1 MRRAAPA
8 AAPVA
13 VDKEVKRKQ
22 RMGDI
27 KLDLHRVLLD
37 NLNLA
42 ALEHAT
48 EADLRAEINAISA
61 EHLNDNAIVLGRED
75 RIILNKEL
83 YDEVTGLGP
92 LETLLQDESVNDIL
106 VNGPQQ
112 IFVERSGKLELTDV
126 TFKDERHLLRIIDKI
141 VSAVGRRVDESKP
154 YVDARLKDGS
164 RFNAMVP
171 PVAVDGSL
179 VSIRKF
185 KKDKLGIDDL
195 VQFGAFSEEMAAY
208 LQAAV
213 STRLNVIVSG
223 GTGSG
228 KTTTLNALS
237 SFIADDERILTI
249 EDTAEL
255 QLQQT
260 HVGRMESRP
269 PNVEGKGE
277 VSPRDCLK
285 NALRMRPDRII
296 VGETRGEEVIDML
309 QAMNTGHDGSMTT
322 IHANNPRDGI
332 SRLENMVAMAGIE
345 MPLKAVRSQIS
356 SAVNLIVQASRLQ
369 DGSRRMTSITEIT
382 GMEGDVISMQ
392 EIFRFQRVGPDARQQ
407 DHRPLSQPQA
417 CAATSPSASASGAM
431 ICPRPSLN
439 PSQRSK
445 PHGHQCRTHHLR
457 SDLYR
462 RAGARRRAS
471 IWRLFGRSISLNS
484 RVNRRLEMIEKGDT
498 PRGGAGQ
505 ICARRC
511 SSTRKSKG
519 IPLYSLWLSE
529 KAQKG
534 RDCLLPATAD
544 HGDGRPFGSVLP
556 WPDRRHRDRSTRA
569 HRRLHR
575 HGGRCCVYVG
585 VHESQQAHGDHR
597 RTAPRCGRADGALLA
612 RRSPVHQRH
621 HHREQRN
628 PRPACLRIRCDR
640 G

>member
-1 MRRAAPA
+1 MPRAALA

-13 VDKEVKRKQ
+13 VDKEVKRKL
-22 RMGDI
+22 RMADI

-61 EHLNDNAIVLGRED
+61 EHLNENAIVLGRED

-112 IFVERSGKLELTDV
+112 IFVERLGKLELTDV

-141 VSAVGRRVDESKP
+141 VSAVGRRIDESNP

-171 PVAVDGSL
+171 PVAADGSL

-185 KKDKLGIDDL
+185 KKDKLSIDDL
-195 VQFGAFSEEMAAY
+195 VQFGAFTEEMAAY

-213 STRLNVIVSG
+213 ATRLNVIVSG

-237 SFIADDERILTI
+237 SFIDNAERILTI

-260 HVGRMESRP
+260 HLGRMESRP

-322 IHANNPRDGI
+322 IHANSARDGV
-332 SRLENMVAMAGIE
+332 SRLENMIAMAGIE

-392 EIFRFQRVGPDARQQ
+392 EIFRYQRVGLTPENKIIGHFTATGVRSHYAARFRMWGY
-407 DHRPLSQPQA
+407 DLPSSIYEPV
-417 CAATSPSASASGAM
+417 AT
-431 ICPRPSLN
+431 
-439 PSQRSK
+439 
-445 PHGHQCRTHHLR
+445 
-457 SDLYR
+457 
-462 RAGARRRAS
+462 
-471 IWRLFGRSISLNS
+471 
-484 RVNRRLEMIEKGDT
+484 E
-498 PRGGAGQ
+498 
-505 ICARRC
+505 
-511 SSTRKSKG
+511 
-519 IPLYSLWLSE
+519 
-529 KAQKG
+529 
-534 RDCLLPATAD
+534 
-544 HGDGRPFGSVLP
+544 
-556 WPDRRHRDRSTRA
+556 
-569 HRRLHR
+569 
-575 HGGRCCVYVG
+575 
-585 VHESQQAHGDHR
+585 
-597 RTAPRCGRADGALLA
+597 
-612 RRSPVHQRH
+612 
-621 HHREQRN
+621 
-628 PRPACLRIRCDR
+628 
-640 G
+640 

>member
-1 MRRAAPA
+1 MFSKYKKPTSATPKAAPA
-8 AAPVA
+8 PTARQAKPAPVVEAAPVVA
-13 VDKEVKRKQ
+13 APAEAAKPVSMRRPLKPAAAAPEDREVKRKQ
-22 RMGDI
+22 RMSEI
-27 KLDLHRVLLD
+27 KLELHRALLD

-42 ALEHAT
+42 ALEHAS
-48 EADLRAEINAISA
+48 EAELRQEINDIAVEVLS
-61 EHLNDNAIVLGRED
+61 EKSIVLNRED
-75 RIILNKEL
+75 RMTLNSEL

-92 LETLLQDESVNDIL
+92 LETLLKDDTVNDIL

-112 IFVERSGKLELTDV
+112 IFVERDGKLQLTDV
-126 TFKDERHLLRIIDKI
+126 TFKDEKHLLRIIDKI
-141 VSAVGRRVDESKP
+141 VSAVGRRVDESNP

-195 VQFGAFSEEMAAY
+195 VAFGAFNEEMAAY

-213 STRLNVIVSG
+213 ATRLNIIVSG

-237 SFIADDERILTI
+237 SFIANDERILTI

-322 IHANNPRDGI
+322 IHANSARDGV
-332 SRLENMVAMAGIE
+332 SRLENMIAMAGIE

-382 GMEGDVISMQ
+382 GMEGEVISMQ
-392 EIFRFQRVGPDARQQ
+392 EIFRYQRVGLTPENKIIG
-407 DHRPLSQPQA
+407 HFT
-417 CAATSPSASASGAM
+417 ATGV
-431 ICPRPSLN
+431 
-439 PSQRSK
+439 RS
-445 PHGHQCRTHHLR
+445 HFSERFRMWGY
-457 SDLYR
+457 DLP
-462 RAGARRRAS
+462 AS
-471 IWRLFGRSISLNS
+471 IYEP
-484 RVNRRLEMIEKGDT
+484 V
-498 PRGGAGQ
+498 A
-505 ICARRC
+505 
-511 SSTRKSKG
+511 
-519 IPLYSLWLSE
+519 
-529 KAQKG
+529 AQ
-534 RDCLLPATAD
+534 
-544 HGDGRPFGSVLP
+544 
-556 WPDRRHRDRSTRA
+556 
-569 HRRLHR
+569 
-575 HGGRCCVYVG
+575 
-585 VHESQQAHGDHR
+585 
-597 RTAPRCGRADGALLA
+597 
-612 RRSPVHQRH
+612 
-621 HHREQRN
+621 
-628 PRPACLRIRCDR
+628 
-640 G
+640 

>member
-1 MRRAAPA
+1 MFSKYKKPGDVAVATPAPKAKAPAPQQQPEEAVAPKPASMRRVAQAATV
-8 AAPVA
+8 APQ
-13 VDKEVKRKQ
+13 DRDVKRKQ
-22 RMGDI
+22 RMSDI
-27 KLDLHRVLLD
+27 KLELHRALLE

-42 ALEHAT
+42 ALEHAS
-48 EADLRAEINAISA
+48 EQDLRSEINEISTEILA
-61 EHLNDNAIVLGRED
+61 EKSIVLNRED
-75 RIILNKEL
+75 RVQLNSEL

-92 LETLLQDESVNDIL
+92 LETLLKDDSVNDIL

-112 IFVERSGKLELTDV
+112 IFVERAGKLQLTDV
-126 TFKDERHLLRIIDKI
+126 TFKDEKHLLRIIDKI
-141 VSAVGRRVDESKP
+141 VSAVGRRVDESNP

-171 PVAVDGSL
+171 PIAVDGSL

-195 VQFGAFSEEMAAY
+195 VSFGAFSEEMAAY

-213 STRLNVIVSG
+213 ATRLNIIVSG

-237 SFIADDERILTI
+237 SFIANDERILTI

-322 IHANNPRDGI
+322 IHANSARDGV
-332 SRLENMVAMAGIE
+332 SRLENMIAMAGIE
-345 MPLKAVRSQIS
+345 IPLKAVRSQIS

-392 EIFRFQRVGPDARQQ
+392 EIFRFQRVGLTPENKIIGHFTGTGVRSHFSERFKMWGYD
-407 DHRPLSQPQA
+407 L
-417 CAATSPSASASGAM
+417 PS
-431 ICPRPSLN
+431 
-439 PSQRSK
+439 
-445 PHGHQCRTHHLR
+445 
-457 SDLYR
+457 
-462 RAGARRRAS
+462 S
-471 IWRLFGRSISLNS
+471 IY
-484 RVNRRLEMIEKGDT
+484 E
-498 PRGGAGQ
+498 
-505 ICARRC
+505 
-511 SSTRKSKG
+511 
-519 IPLYSLWLSE
+519 
-529 KAQKG
+529 
-534 RDCLLPATAD
+534 
-544 HGDGRPFGSVLP
+544 
-556 WPDRRHRDRSTRA
+556 
-569 HRRLHR
+569 
-575 HGGRCCVYVG
+575 
-585 VHESQQAHGDHR
+585 
-597 RTAPRCGRADGALLA
+597 
-612 RRSPVHQRH
+612 PVVVK
-621 HHREQRN
+621 
-628 PRPACLRIRCDR
+628 
-640 G
+640 